1 MLEPSILIVPLTFA
15 YFFVSIVDVEVEAP
29 APCLPPVFFHFN
41 PPPAMEHLYSIPLA
55 SYATLF
61 RELHFPRFVT
71 GPSSAFEARAGALI
85 RESAS
90 PVAVNIARI
99 RFFENI

>member
-1 MLEPSILIVPLTFA
+1 MLEPSILIDPLTFA

-61 RELHFPRFVT
+61 RELHFQRFVT
-71 GPSSAFEARAGALI
+71 GPSTSLARAGALI